1 MCKRSERNR
10 RCPTISQTLVYLWI
24 KTQDDLFSLRLP
36 RSSVCFVNSDMPLAW
51 CFVCKLQ
58 CVGLSPESGTSLYRR
73 KQNQPHPLF
82 CATQQRSLPPWAAT
96 RGGVSE
102 NTALTE
108 GCWLHWPRK
117 SFPILRPV
125 KWQVFNVTDLNA
137 EHFLSHSLHG
147 ENSFLFLTWA
157 AQTVCFLRPFEGG
170 APTIPPEALYQCSPS
185 PLNLVCV
192 L

>member
-1 MCKRSERNR
+1 MESKANLDWKARHQDKHRPTRTHLGVCKRSERNR

-73 KQNQPHPLF
+73 KQNQPHLLF

-96 RGGVSE
+96 GVASQK
-102 NTALTE
+102 T
-108 GCWLHWPRK
+108 
-117 SFPILRPV
+117 
-125 KWQVFNVTDLNA
+125 Q
-137 EHFLSHSLHG
+137 HSQKAAG
-147 ENSFLFLTWA
+147 FTGPASRFLF
-157 AQTVCFLRPFEGG
+157 
-170 APTIPPEALYQCSPS
+170 
-185 PLNLVCV
+185 
-192 L
+192 